1 MGMLGLRCCSGF
13 SLLAASRGCSLAAV
27 HGLLIELASLVKQ
40 VLGCSGFGS
49 CSFRTLEQRLS
60 SCGSG
65 AQLFSSMWN
74 LPRAGIEP
82 ASPALTGG
90 FFTTGP
96 PGKPSS
102 FNF

>member
-82 ASPALTGG
+82 VSPALEGE
-90 FFTTGP
+90 FLTTGP
-96 PGKPSS
+96 PGMSIK
-102 FNF
+102 